1 MSDYYFSSSVKRLH
15 QQWGAATARSVDAS
29 HRTTYL
35 PFNPQGL
42 PIEIQIHTHRP
53 TFNPHGDRQPKGQN
67 TEPNPPQNV
76 MQNQYNFCSY
86 LSQCHELWE
95 QADLYVSRGQ
105 CEGLFYLSFSVSS
118 FFEFFVPR
126 FLYSIGPRVWAVD
139 PALQLEGPGL
149 LHKEG
154 PEDSECFDQWRGSK
168 CGPSSFFPSSWTEW
182 TGPQV
187 GPQVMRRTNRIT
199 DYERGIMDMMS
210 PL

>member
-1 MSDYYFSSSVKRLH
+1 MPCVSVERLLFWWRGEAAGRTDPAH
-15 QQWGAATARSVDAS
+15 RPAHLPQHPPERDAEPVQLLQLPQPVSRTLGAGWPLRVQGPVRRSV
-29 HRTTYL
+29 
-35 PFNPQGL
+35 
-42 PIEIQIHTHRP
+42 
-53 TFNPHGDRQPKGQN
+53 
-67 TEPNPPQNV
+67 
-76 MQNQYNFCSY
+76 
-86 LSQCHELWE
+86 
-95 QADLYVSRGQ
+95 
-105 CEGLFYLSFSVSS
+105 LSFFIVNS